1 LKEIKKN
8 ILDILF
14 PISCLSCET
23 EGFWVCDHCFSKI
36 PLLDFQFCPNC
47 EERIT
52 EKGLLCPACRKSGK
66 SFVDLL
72 IAASSYENET
82 VRKMIH
88 NLKYRF
94 AAGIADPLSGIMTK
108 ALLKHGLPIP
118 DFIVPVPL
126 HPRRL
131 RWRGFNQS
139 LLLAEKIAEEL
150 IPPLKIRVLNALKR
164 QKYNRPQ
171 VEISNYSERFE
182 NVKDVFS
189 LGGDSPEVRSK
200 TILLVDDI
208 ATTGATLEKCAK
220 ALKEAGA
227 KKVFAVVVARQSISQ
242 KTDS

>member
-1 LKEIKKN
+1 
-8 ILDILF
+8 
-14 PISCLSCET
+14 
-23 EGFWVCDHCFSKI
+23 
-36 PLLDFQFCPNC
+36 
-47 EERIT
+47 
-52 EKGLLCPACRKSGK
+52 
-66 SFVDLL
+66 
-72 IAASSYENET
+72 
-82 VRKMIH
+82 MIH